1 MTPRRFDSERAEYLL
16 KEVADITVPVVIA
29 TAATIGAILAIAAFL
44 LASPADAAELV
55 TVDSAAGPITV
66 SARFAPKIVP
76 FIADVVARGFKG
88 RVHCYS
94 WAKSHRPNSLH
105 HSGDACDFAQHW
117 AKGARH
123 ITTHPVMYRVG
134 DLTRE
139 YGLRN
144 GCSFNDCG
152 HIDLGRLTAH
162 ARRIVRTSLASAK
175 P

>member
-1 MTPRRFDSERAEYLL
+1 MTPRHFNSERAEYLL
-16 KEVADITVPVVIA
+16 REAADVTVPVVLA
-29 TAATIGAILAIAAFL
+29 TIATIGAIIAIGAFVF
-44 LASPADAAELV
+44 ATKANAGELV
-55 TVDSAAGPITV
+55 TIDSAAGPITV
-66 SARFAPKIVP
+66 SSDFAPKIAP

-88 RVHCYS
+88 KVHCYS

-123 ITTHPVMYRVG
+123 VTTNPVMYRVG
-134 DLTRE
+134 DLTRK

-144 GCSFNDCG
+144 GCSFSDCG

-162 ARRIVRTSLASAK
+162 APHRGRTSLASAK